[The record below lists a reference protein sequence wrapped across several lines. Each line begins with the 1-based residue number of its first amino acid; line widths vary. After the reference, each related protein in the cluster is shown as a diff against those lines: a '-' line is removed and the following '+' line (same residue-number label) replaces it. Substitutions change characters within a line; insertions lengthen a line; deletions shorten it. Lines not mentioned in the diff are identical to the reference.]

1 MPPVLPG
8 APDLR
13 IEALAARHDRAGFS
27 CGVDELD
34 RYLKTQ
40 AGQDARRKANGVFVL
55 VQAVQPEAVLGY
67 YTLCATSLPQGEVPV
82 AARKHIPRYPVV
94 SAVLI
99 GRLAVSAARQGEG
112 LGAVLLAD
120 AVRRVHA
127 SAATI
132 GASMMVVDAINE
144 RALSFDESH
153 GFARLPE
160 SLRAVLPMD
169 VIKRLAG
176 A

>member
-1 MPPVLPG
+1 MKSL
-8 APDLR
+8 PDLR
-13 IEALAARHDRAGFS
+13 IEALAPHHDRADFS

-40 AGQDARRKANGVFVL
+40 AGQDVRRKANGVFVL
-55 VQAVQPEAVLGY
+55 IEPARPATVLGY
-67 YTLCATSLPQGEVPV
+67 CTLCATSLPQGEVPA
-82 AARKHIPRYPVV
+82 AARKHIPRDPLV
-94 SAVLI
+94 SAILV
-99 GRLAVSAARQGEG
+99 GRLAVSEARQGQH

-127 SAATI
+127 SASTI
-132 GASMMVVDAINE
+132 GASMVVVDAINE
-144 RALSFDESH
+144 RAAGFYEGH
-153 GFARLPE
+153 GFIRLPE
-160 SLRAVLPMD
+160 SPRAILPMD